1 MPIQKIEFTELE
13 NQISKK
19 KISYSNILAPQ
30 LGKAYAVV
38 ITRDGCSACE
48 KQKPKFKELAR
59 SFERKSNGRVVF
71 LQIHISRPANSDEES
86 LRSKELLGHYF
97 YPTNLV
103 LLRTRDRGAFEYY
116 RCVSPDIEELKKVIS
131 RAIEVA
137 KFIDENIE

>member
-48 KQKPKFKELAR
+48 KQKPKLKELAR
-59 SFERKSNGRVVF
+59 SFEKKSDGRVVF

-103 LLRTRDRGAFEYY
+103 LLRTRDQGAFEYY
-116 RCVSPDIEELKKVIS
+116 RYVSPDIEELEKAIS
-131 RAIEVA
+131 KAVEVA
-137 KFIDENIE
+137 KFIEENME

>member
-1 MPIQKIEFTELE
+1 MPINKIEFINLE

-19 KISYSNILAPQ
+19 EKSYSDFLAPD
-30 LGKAYAVV
+30 LGKVYAIV

-48 KQKPKFKELAR
+48 KQKPKLIELAQ
-59 SFERKSNGRVVF
+59 SLERKFDGKAVF
-71 LQIHISRPANSDEES
+71 IQIHISRPVDSEEES

-116 RCVSPDIEELKKVIS
+116 RCVSPDIEELEKAIC
-131 RAIEVA
+131 RAMEVA
-137 KFIDENIE
+137 KFIEENMK